1 MSRDALKLAATTYKI
16 VRQKRIICDGDP
28 ATGTCD
34 FDRRII
40 KIQLNLPPDIEYE
53 TEWHESA
60 HAMDDAFS
68 LGLTHEQITAL
79 GKALAQVM
87 PDNQWLG
94 QPRMR
99 E

>member
-1 MSRDALKLAATTYKI
+1 MKRDRVTIGGVAYRV
-16 VRQKRIICDGDP
+16 VRKARIRLNGKAVSGSI
-28 ATGTCD
+28 D
-34 FDRRII
+34 FDNGVMSVQSN
-40 KIQLNLPPDIEYE
+40 KNAALEWE